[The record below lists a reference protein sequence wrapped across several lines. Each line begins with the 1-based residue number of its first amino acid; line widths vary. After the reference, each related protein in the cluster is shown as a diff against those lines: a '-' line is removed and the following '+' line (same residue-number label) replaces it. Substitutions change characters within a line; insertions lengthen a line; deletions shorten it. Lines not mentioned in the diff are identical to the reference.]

1 MFFMAEFELFESEG
15 TILALPFG
23 LEGGTE
29 APTFE
34 EAAAMAADWLRGEVE
49 HWLMAGAC
57 PPSPTL
63 RNEPLRGGSVCL
75 IGVSSSLEAID
86 TMTASEAAQA
96 LGVSRPRIS
105 QMIKSGR
112 LEGFTKG
119 HATFVTVASVRARL
133 AAHPRAGRPRRQPEP
148 LRA

>member
-49 HWLMAGAC
+49 HWLMADAC
-57 PPSPTL
+57 PPSPPL
-63 RNEPLRGGSVCL
+63 GNEPLRGGS

-86 TMTASEAAQA
+86 TMTASEAAQT

-112 LEGFTKG
+112 LEGYTKG

-133 AAHPRAGRPRRQPEP
+133 AAHPRAGRPRRQAEP
-148 LRA
+148 LHA